1 MSKINVA
8 FFRGFLQNIPTMNNL
23 NINNDTRSV
32 VLYARISK
40 EASEHNVSADSL
52 SLAAQLDLGR
62 RYADYNGHNII
73 GEFTE
78 TFSAKRADNR
88 FELQKAVKLAKK
100 NKAILFVYS
109 LSRLSRSLK
118 DTLNLLEE
126 FKRSGIKLYS
136 HSEKVD
142 LSSTSGELFVNLIQS
157 FNSYERKETARRT
170 KTALA
175 YKRINNKR
183 ISGKIPFGYKLSKN
197 QIDLIEIP
205 KQQKIIR
212 KIEELRSRKYSSPK
226 IAEILNAEGE
236 KTAQGKK
243 WIAQSVLRVLKR
255 QRALASTL
263 GSE

>member
-100 NKAILFVYS
+100 EQSYSFCLF
-109 LSRLSRSLK
+109 
-118 DTLNLLEE
+118 
-126 FKRSGIKLYS
+126 
-136 HSEKVD
+136 
-142 LSSTSGELFVNLIQS
+142 LIQ
-157 FNSYERKETARRT
+157 
-170 KTALA
+170 
-175 YKRINNKR
+175 I
-183 ISGKIPFGYKLSKN
+183 IP
-197 QIDLIEIP
+197 IP
-205 KQQKIIR
+205 QR
-212 KIEELRSRKYSSPK
+212 YS
-226 IAEILNAEGE
+226 
-236 KTAQGKK
+236 
-243 WIAQSVLRVLKR
+243 
-255 QRALASTL
+255 
-263 GSE
+263 